1 MLIEAEAIPYEAS
14 QLRGERLLVLAPHPD
29 DEVIGCGGLIALH
42 LREGRSVR
50 ILVATD
56 GAEAG
61 DAPAREEECRRGVG
75 HLGEVDLHF
84 LRFPD
89 RALDESAAPVI
100 RQHLLEFRPDLI
112 LVPGPGEI
120 HPDHLA
126 LSRLFC
132 DLVQRDELLFA
143 DLATARVAFYE
154 VSQPLRPNA
163 IVDITPVSEQKYA
176 AIGEHASQLRQ
187 RDYAGYARGLNT
199 YRAMTLP
206 PEMTLAEAYHVVELP
221 VLRTTPFSRLRQ
233 TTGAPPLIETE
244 QTSTPVSVVIR
255 TKNRLALLR
264 EAIESVFDTRHPC
277 QLVIVNDGGE
287 SPATL
292 LASLEPAPNQTVTLV
307 EHRESAGRAAAGNA
321 GAEAAIH
328 PLLTFLDDDDLHYA
342 EHLQTLVNASHSQHA
357 GWYSDA
363 VSSFLSVSP
372 DGTHRS
378 HSRLRLFAH
387 DYDPELLLLDNYIPL
402 PTLLVPRRTF
412 LDAGGFDTAFDLFED
427 WDLLIRLTARGPLL
441 RIPRITCEVR
451 HFESGSS
458 VVLAAPEGSEEFR
471 AAKLRIWNK
480 HRGRIDDGLVAGV
493 FEKQKRRLQTL
504 FSEIVETRGQL
515 AGVRQSAAAADRQ
528 SVERQEAI
536 GRYMV
541 RAAELEGALSS
552 ANETAAAALSTAVSS
567 AMVRIEEL
575 AHENEALRIANRTT
589 SEELGR
595 ALAEIGRLQSLLDMI
610 FRSKTWKLHT
620 VVEKFRGRG

>member
-1 MLIEAEAIPYEAS
+1 VLIEAEAIPYEAS

-42 LREGRSVR
+42 LREGRNVR

-61 DAPAREEECRRGVG
+61 EAPAREEECRRGVSR
-75 HLGEVDLHF
+75 LGDADLRF
-84 LRFPD
+84 LGFPD

-100 RQHLLEFRPDLI
+100 RQHLLELRPDLI

-176 AIGEHASQLRQ
+176 AIGEHASQLEQ
-187 RDYAGYARGLNT
+187 RDYASYARGLNT

-206 PEMTLAEAYHVVELP
+206 EEMTLAEAYHVVDLP

-233 TTGAPPLIETE
+233 AAGAPPLIETE

-264 EAIESVFDTRHPC
+264 EAIESVFATRYLC
-277 QLVIVNDGGE
+277 QIVVVNDGGE
-287 SPATL
+287 SPAEL
-292 LASLEPAPNQTVTLV
+292 LASLEPAANQTVTMI
-307 EHRESAGRAAAGNA
+307 EHSDSAGRAAAGNA
-321 GAEAAIH
+321 GAKAAIH

-342 EHLQTLVNASHSQHA
+342 EHLQTLVNASRSQHA

-372 DGTHRS
+372 DGTYQP

-387 DYDPELLLLDNYIPL
+387 DYDPGLLLIDNYIPL
-402 PTLLVPRRTF
+402 PALLLPRQTF

-427 WDLLIRLTARGPLL
+427 WDLLIRLTAKGPLL
-441 RIPRITCEVR
+441 RIPRITCEIR

-458 VVLAAPEGSEEFR
+458 VVLAAPEGSEQFR

-480 HRGRIDDGLVAGV
+480 HRGRIDDQLVAGV
-493 FEKQKRRLQTL
+493 FEKQKRRVQTL
-504 FSEIVETRGQL
+504 FSELVETRGQI
-515 AGVRQSAAAADRQ
+515 ADVRDSAAAADRQ
-528 SVERQEAI
+528 SIERQETI
-536 GRYMV
+536 GRYVV
-541 RAAELEGALSS
+541 RAAELEGALRS
-552 ANETAAAALSTAVSS
+552 ANETAAIALSS
-567 AMVRIEEL
+567 AMARLEAL
-575 AHENEALRIANRTT
+575 AHENETLRSANRAAGD
-589 SEELGR
+589 ELGHT
-595 ALAEIGRLQSLLDMI
+595 LAEIGRLQSLLDMI
-610 FRSKTWKLHT
+610 FRSKAWKLHT
-620 VVEKFRGRG
+620 MVEKFRGRG